1 MRLVPFAFLVAAL
14 LPSVASAQ
22 IGGNLTPI
30 QRCEQNNQTCIR
42 NCTGPDSQSCMANC
56 AAARAHCI
64 QNPSTATQPRR

>member
-22 IGGNLTPI
+22 SGGNLTPI

-42 NCTGPDSQSCMANC
+42 NCTGPNAQGCMQSCAE
-56 AAARAHCI
+56 ARAHCI